1 MANRGKADVPLVADG
16 QTVVPV
22 RLAVLR
28 GPMVLDTQ
36 RQVQEFH
43 AHGLPYSALSH
54 AAASSSHMPRV
65 ATKAAKTAASLALV
79 MRVRVMARALP
90 PRTWRRGC
98 GWLTGAPNHTALTAR
113 TNKYEEI
120 T

>member
-1 MANRGKADVPLVADG
+1 MGDSLSIVLHGRVDIANRGKADVPLVADG

-36 RQVQEFH
+36 RQVHEFH

-54 AAASSSHMPRV
+54 AAASPSPMARV
-65 ATKAAKTAASLALV
+65 ATYAAKAAASLSLV
-79 MRVRVMARALP
+79 MRVWFTAAPLP
-90 PRTWRRGC
+90 
-98 GWLTGAPNHTALTAR
+98 
-113 TNKYEEI
+113 
-120 T
+120 